1 MVPKKRWF
9 VDDELEEFDKFV
21 LYSKVLELLNRYG
34 IKPVN
39 VSVEV
44 DPGEKDQKLLLA
56 LSDRTISYP
65 DGSTPT
71 ITNPEH
77 HERLKRLRTDLGIED
92 GSDTGVYED
101 YSELYDKLSDAIE
114 KAPKSFTKYR

>member
-1 MVPKKRWF
+1 M
-9 VDDELEEFDKFV
+9 DDELEEFDKFV
-21 LYSKVLELLNRYG
+21 FYSKVLELLERHS
-34 IKPVN
+34 IKPFN
-39 VSVEV
+39 VSVEIV
-44 DPGEKDQKLLLA
+44 FEPKDKTILFA
-56 LSDRTISYP
+56 LSDRTTSYP

-77 HERLKRLRTDLGIED
+77 HEKLRRLRTYLGIEN
-92 GSDTGVYED
+92 GHDTGVYKE